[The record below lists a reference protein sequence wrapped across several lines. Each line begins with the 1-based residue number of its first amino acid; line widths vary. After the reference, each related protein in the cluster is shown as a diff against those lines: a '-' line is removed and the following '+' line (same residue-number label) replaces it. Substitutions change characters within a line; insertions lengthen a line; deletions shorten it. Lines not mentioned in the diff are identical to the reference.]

1 MRIAKEKKL
10 NESIFLVLY
19 IIHYL
24 EENWLPATAPY
35 IRFMLKLNF
44 QLGLSNKYAYSMHMQ
59 FTLNTVNI
67 FNWFFK
73 SNQIYIFPE
82 IVQSQQ

>member
-1 MRIAKEKKL
+1 
-10 NESIFLVLY
+10 
-19 IIHYL
+19 
-24 EENWLPATAPY
+24 
-35 IRFMLKLNF
+35 MLKLNF